1 MTPKAGPSTALWH
14 PHLGSSEAST
24 EDFLELK
31 QGGSRKKGEDYR
43 QRWRRLQS
51 EIGLPGFNFSAP
63 QAGQS
68 WASAPTSLSLKFLI
82 C

>member
-1 MTPKAGPSTALWH
+1 MTPKAGPSAAPWH

-31 QGGSRKKGEDYR
+31 QGGSRKKGEDYNR

-51 EIGLPGFNFSAP
+51 EVGLPGFNF
-63 QAGQS
+63 QLHKLGNLGQV
-68 WASAPTSLSLKFLI
+68 LQLL
-82 C
+82 

>member
-31 QGGSRKKGEDYR
+31 QGGSRKKGEDYKDGEGCNLKLGCLGLTF
-43 QRWRRLQS
+43 QLHKLGNLGQVLQP
-51 EIGLPGFNFSAP
+51 L
-63 QAGQS
+63 
-68 WASAPTSLSLKFLI
+68 
-82 C
+82 